1 MTLNNQPF
9 HDPIV
14 DFYKFANFCLA
25 FQQAVFYK
33 DIDNM
38 YYSFNYGKII
48 EISVNKNIVILILKN
63 KLILWPSLNDIKIDT
78 VGIMYQLMVTNSTKD
93 D

>member
-1 MTLNNQPF
+1 
-9 HDPIV
+9 
-14 DFYKFANFCLA
+14 
-25 FQQAVFYK
+25 
-33 DIDNM
+33 M